1 MVDFL
6 KIYERLYEYFGPQ
19 SWWPAENDFEVAIG
33 AILTQRTTWRNVE
46 KTLETLKQHGVLHPD
61 NILDLSDHSLSL
73 LLRQC
78 GFYRQKTRYLRN
90 FCETLMRDFHGEI
103 VSLRKMNFEQAKNWL
118 LSIKGIGPE
127 TADSIL
133 LYACEFPTFVIDT
146 YTQRIISRLEHAT
159 KSSYSAL
166 KARFERELPADLEIY
181 RQYHALLVEL
191 GKRNCKSQPLCDDCP
206 ISVMCSH
213 VLKTSRARK
222 EGCR

>member
-1 MVDFL
+1 MVDLL

-46 KTLETLKQHGVLHPD
+46 KTLEALKQHGVLHPD
-61 NILDLSDHSLSL
+61 NILDLSDHSLSS

-78 GFYRQKTRYLRN
+78 GFYKQKTRYLRN

-103 VSLRKMNFEQAKNWL
+103 ASLRKMNFEQAKNWL

-146 YTQRIISRLEHAT
+146 YTQRIISRLEPAT

-166 KARFERELPADLEIY
+166 NARFERELPANLEIY

-213 VLKTSRARK
+213 ILKTSRARK
-222 EGCR
+222 EGYR